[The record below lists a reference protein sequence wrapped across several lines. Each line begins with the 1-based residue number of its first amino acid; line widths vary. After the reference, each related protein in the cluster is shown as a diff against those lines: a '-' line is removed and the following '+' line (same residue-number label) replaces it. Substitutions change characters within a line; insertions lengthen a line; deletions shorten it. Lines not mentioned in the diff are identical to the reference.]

1 METIVVRNVNE
12 AYLQGR
18 KLLRDNGQ
26 LNAQRRG
33 EMVREL
39 PYPVTTIYQN
49 PRERVLFCPGRRAN
63 PFFHLMEA
71 IWMLAGRDD
80 VEWISKYN
88 KRMKEYSDDGLKF
101 NAPYGYRWAPQL
113 HRVVWQLKSD
123 PYTRHASIVIGV
135 PRDFTTMTKDVP
147 CNLVVSFNYTRGR
160 LNMTVFCRSND
171 AIWGAYGA
179 NAVHFSILHEVVAHF
194 SGLPMGW
201 YAQIS
206 NNFHE
211 YVDVADNH
219 IIRTFND
226 PYKGHSIIPDKI
238 PDGID
243 LKDFLR
249 ECQAFCEGSLTFD
262 NEFLF
267 TVAAPM
273 RAAWDYHRGDEPHK
287 ALDSLESM
295 PMSSDWGLAAAR
307 WMTEWRKK

>member
-88 KRMKEYSDDGLKF
+88 KRMKEYSDDGIAF
-101 NAPYGYRWAPQL
+101 NAPYGHRWHYQLYRA
-113 HRVVWQLKSD
+113 VDQLKAD
-123 PYTRHASIVIGV
+123 PYTRHASIMIGHS
-135 PRDFTTMTKDVP
+135 RDFVMKTKDVP

-179 NAVHFSILHEVVAHF
+179 NVVHFSILHEVVAHF

-211 YVDVADNH
+211 YVDVADKH
-219 IIRTFND
+219 IIRTFPD
-226 PYKGHSIIPDKI
+226 PYIKNFVKVQAI
-238 PDGID
+238 PDGTELDEFID
-243 LKDFLR
+243 
-249 ECQAFCEGSLTFD
+249 ECIAFCGGSLDFD
-262 NEFLF
+262 NEFLHE
-267 TVAAPM
+267 VAVPM
-273 RAAWDYHRGDEPHK
+273 RAAWDYYRGGDMHK
-287 ALDSLESM
+287 ARNSLESM
-295 PMSSDWGLAAAR
+295 PLTSDWSLAALQ
-307 WMTEWRKK
+307 WMFEWRKI